1 MKCNQKENKT
11 KMVFKIKARSV
22 VNIEI
27 KIQMQA
33 NE

>member
-22 VNIEI
+22 NIEV
-27 KIQMQA
+27 KIQIQA